1 MIDTKHRT
9 AYAETRELYDRLA
22 PQMGGKDYGYQILYG
37 PEVVTPSLFI
47 LGYQPGCDEEDKTMS
62 EEEKRPAGPPDIL
75 AYADPKEDWRLA
87 KALLN
92 IWPADRMT
100 DMMGGN
106 INFFRA
112 VSVDEWKTIPLP
124 VRRELQ
130 KHSLTTIQRLVRACA
145 PKRILLIGL
154 DTLKRIP
161 GHSIDK
167 GKVSSIDPSRHNP
180 IVQEATLWGIPALA
194 VTHLSGSR
202 LKAGDRQNIYN
213 YARAWSGI

>member
-1 MIDTKHRT
+1 MIDTKYRN
-9 AYAETRELYDRLA
+9 AYAETRKLYDRLA
-22 PQMGGKDYGYQILYG
+22 PQMGGKDYGYEILYG
-37 PEVVTPSLFI
+37 PEVSSPSLFI
-47 LGYQPGCDEEDKTMS
+47 LGYQPGYRTKIDEMT
-62 EEEKRPAGPPDIL
+62 EEAKRPMTPPSDL
-75 AYADPKEDWRLA
+75 AYAKGAWPLA
-87 KALLN
+87 RALRS

-130 KHSLTTIQRLVRACA
+130 AHSLRTIQQLIEAYA
-145 PKRILLIGL
+145 PRRILVIGL

-167 GKVSSIDPSRHNP
+167 GRVSSIDPSRHNP
-180 IVQEATLWGIPALA
+180 IAQEATLWGIPALA
-194 VTHLSGSR
+194 VTHLSGAR
-202 LKAGDRQNIYN
+202 LKAEDRQNIYN
-213 YARAWSGI
+213 YARIWSGI

>member
-1 MIDTKHRT
+1 MIDTKYRT

-22 PQMGGKDYGYQILYG
+22 PQMGGKDYGYEILYG

-47 LGYQPGCDEEDKTMS
+47 LGYQPGCKKEDKTKP
-62 EEEKRPAGPPDIL
+62 EEAKRPADPPDIL
-75 AYADPKEDWRLA
+75 AYADPRENWRLA

-92 IWPADRMT
+92 IWPANRMT

-112 VSVDEWKTIPLP
+112 VSVNEWKTIPLS

-130 KHSLTTIQRLVRACA
+130 AHSLRTIQQLVEAYA
-145 PKRILLIGL
+145 PKRILVIGL

-161 GHSIDK
+161 GHIIDK
-167 GKVSSIDPSRHNP
+167 GHVSSIDPSRHNP
-180 IVQEATLWGIPALA
+180 IAQEATLWEIPALA
-194 VTHLSGSR
+194 VTHLSGAR
-202 LKAGDRQNIYN
+202 LKAEDRQNIYN
-213 YARAWSGI
+213 YTRNWSGI

>member
-1 MIDTKHRT
+1 MNDTKYRT

-22 PQMGGKDYGYQILYG
+22 PQMGGKDYGYEILYG
-37 PEVVTPSLFI
+37 PEVSSPSLFI
-47 LGYQPGCDEEDKTMS
+47 LGYQLGCKTKDKAMS
-62 EEEKRPAGPPDIL
+62 EEKKRPAGPPSVL
-75 AYADPKEDWRLA
+75 AYANPKEDWRLA
-87 KALLN
+87 NALLN
-92 IWPADRMT
+92 IWPADRMN

-112 VSVDEWKTIPLP
+112 ATVSEWATIPLS

-130 KHSLTTIQRLVRACA
+130 AHSLETMQQLVEAYA
-145 PKRILLIGL
+145 PKRILVIGL

-161 GHSIDK
+161 GHIINK
-167 GKVSSIDPSRHNP
+167 GHVSSIDPLRHNP
-180 IVQEATLWGIPALA
+180 IAQEATLWGISALA
-194 VTHLSGSR
+194 VTHLSGAR

>member
-1 MIDTKHRT
+1 MIDTKYRT

-22 PQMGGKDYGYQILYG
+22 PQMGGKDYGYEILYG

-47 LGYQPGCDEEDKTMS
+47 LGYQPGCTCADKKRSEEDKRS
-62 EEEKRPAGPPDIL
+62 ASPPSAL
-75 AYADPKEDWRLA
+75 AYAGATWPLA
-87 KALLN
+87 RALRS

-100 DMMGGN
+100 GMMGGN

-112 VSVDEWKTIPLP
+112 ATVNEWTTIPLS

-130 KHSLTTIQRLVRACA
+130 AHSLRTIQQLVEAYA
-145 PKRILLIGL
+145 PKRILVIGL

-161 GHSIDK
+161 GHIIDK
-167 GKVSSIDPSRHNP
+167 GHVSSIDSSRHNP
-180 IVQEATLWGIPALA
+180 IAQEATLWGVPALA
-194 VTHLSGSR
+194 VTHLSGAR

-213 YARAWSGI
+213 YARNWSEI